1 MFQLREEDLELL
13 GRALTALEEV
23 FDADDEYSAKELGT
37 PKPHHDEERERIT
50 ILRRR
55 FGR

>member
-23 FDADDEYSAKELGT
+23 FDDDEFAAALGE

-50 ILRRR
+50 VLRRR